1 MLRRQIMTT
10 RVAVTG
16 VGAISPVGLDSNE
29 SWNSIKNGK
38 LGISKITSFDSS
50 NLAVHIAAEVKGFL
64 PEEKLGKKD
73 SRRLDRFSQFACVAA
88 MEAFDMS
95 GLDAE
100 SLDMTRFSSIVGSG
114 VGGIMTLSDQFDV
127 FFNKGPERISP
138 FLIPMML
145 PDMASGNVSMKL
157 GLKGINYS
165 PVSACATGTDAI
177 GQAFDLIVKGDIDYA
192 VAGGSEAAICPI
204 AVAGFDSCRALSSN
218 QDPESACRPFD
229 KERDGFILGEGAG
242 ILLLENYDVAVKR
255 GANILA
261 EVVGYGASSDA
272 HHITQ
277 PSPGGEGAARAMNL
291 ALKRAKVNADE
302 IKYINAHGTSTPL
315 NDKFETMSIKTV
327 FGNDTKIPISST
339 KSMTG
344 HLLGAAGGIEAVF
357 CIKALQDQVAPPT
370 INYKNPDDDCDLD
383 YIPNQARETS
393 LEMVMSNSLGF
404 GGHNASLIFSKP
416 K

>member
-1 MLRRQIMTT
+1 MTT

-29 SWNSIKNGK
+29 SWNSIKKGE

-64 PEEKLGKKD
+64 PEDKLGKKD
-73 SRRLDRFSQFACVAA
+73 SRRLDRFSQFACVAS

-242 ILLLENYDVAVKR
+242 ILLLENYDHAVKR

-261 EVVGYGASSDA
+261 EVIGYGASSDA

-291 ALKRAKVNADE
+291 ALTRAKVNSE
-302 IKYINAHGTSTPL
+302 ELNYINAHGTSTPL

-383 YIPNQARETS
+383 YIPNQSREVV
-393 LEMVMSNSLGF
+393 LEKVMSNSLGF

-416 K
+416 S

>member
-1 MLRRQIMTT
+1 MTT

-29 SWNSIKNGK
+29 SWNSIKKGE

-73 SRRLDRFSQFACVAA
+73 SRRLDRFSQFACVAS

-242 ILLLENYDVAVKR
+242 ILLLENYDHAVKR

-261 EVVGYGASSDA
+261 EVIGYGASSDA

-291 ALKRAKVNADE
+291 ALNRAKVNSEE
-302 IKYINAHGTSTPL
+302 INYINAHGTSTPL

-383 YIPNQARETS
+383 YIPNQSREVV
-393 LEMVMSNSLGF
+393 LEKVMSNSLGF

-416 K
+416 S

>member
-1 MLRRQIMTT
+1 MTT

-38 LGISKITSFDSS
+38 LGISKINSFDSS

-204 AVAGFDSCRALSSN
+204 AVAGFDSCRALSNN

-242 ILLLENYDVAVKR
+242 ILLLENYDLAVKR

-291 ALKRAKVNADE
+291 ALKRAKVNSDE

-370 INYKNPDDDCDLD
+370 INYKNPDEDCDLD
-383 YIPNQARETS
+383 YIPNEARETS

>member
-1 MLRRQIMTT
+1 MTIK
-10 RVAVTG
+10 VAVTG

-29 SWNSIKNGK
+29 SWNSIKKGE

-50 NLAVHIAAEVKGFL
+50 NLAVHIAAEVKGFS
-64 PEEKLGKKD
+64 PEDKLGKKD
-73 SRRLDRFSQFACVAA
+73 SRRLDRFSQFACVAS

-242 ILLLENYDVAVKR
+242 ILLLENYDHAVKR

-261 EVVGYGASSDA
+261 EVIGYGASSDA

-291 ALKRAKVNADE
+291 ALNRAKVNSEE
-302 IKYINAHGTSTPL
+302 INYINAHGTSTPL

-383 YIPNQARETS
+383 YIPNQSREVV
-393 LEMVMSNSLGF
+393 LEKVMSNSLGF

-416 K
+416 S

>member
-1 MLRRQIMTT
+1 MTT

-16 VGAISPVGLDSNE
+16 VGAISPVGLDSNA
-29 SWNSIKNGK
+29 SWSSIKNGE

-88 MEAFDMS
+88 MEALDMS
-95 GLDAE
+95 GLDPE

-127 FFNKGPERISP
+127 LFNKGPERISP

-192 VAGGSEAAICPI
+192 VAGGSEAAICQI

-242 ILLLENYDVAVKR
+242 ILLLENYDLAVKR

-291 ALKRAKVNADE
+291 ALKRAKVNRDE

-370 INYKNPDDDCDLD
+370 INYKNPDEDCDLD
-383 YIPNQARETS
+383 YIPNEARETD
-393 LEMVMSNSLGF
+393 LGMVMSNSLGF

-416 K
+416 S

>member
-1 MLRRQIMTT
+1 MTT

-16 VGAISPVGLDSNE
+16 IGAISPVGLDSNE
-29 SWNSIKNGK
+29 SWNSIKDGK

-242 ILLLENYDVAVKR
+242 ILLLENYDIAVKR
-255 GANILA
+255 GASILA

-291 ALKRAKVNADE
+291 ALKRAKVNSDE

>member
-1 MLRRQIMTT
+1 MSK
-10 RVAVTG
+10 RVAITG
-16 VGAISPVGLDSNE
+16 VGAISPVGLNVSE
-29 SWNSIKNGK
+29 SWESIKNGK
-38 LGISKITSFDSS
+38 LGISNIESFDSS
-50 NLAVHIAAEVKGFL
+50 NLSVHIAAEVKGFN

-88 MEAFDMS
+88 MEALEMS
-95 GLDAE
+95 GLDIDL
-100 SLDMTRFSSIVGSG
+100 LDATRFSSIVGSG
-114 VGGIMTLSDQFDV
+114 VGGIMTLSDQFKVMFD
-127 FFNKGPERISP
+127 KGPERISP

-177 GQAFDLIVKGDIDYA
+177 GQAFDLIIKGDIDIA

-218 QDPESACRPFD
+218 QEPESACRPFD

-242 ILLLENYDVAVKR
+242 ILLLENYDHALKR
-255 GANILA
+255 GANIIA
-261 EVVGYGASSDA
+261 EIVGYGASSDA

-291 ALKRAKVNADE
+291 ALKRADLSSDAIE
-302 IKYINAHGTSTPL
+302 YINAHGTSTPL
-315 NDKFETMSIKTV
+315 NDKFETMSIKSV
-327 FGNDTKIPISST
+327 FGNNTKTPISST

-344 HLLGAAGGIEAVF
+344 HLLGAAGGVEAVF
-357 CIKALQDQVAPPT
+357 CVMALKDQVVPPT
-370 INYKNPDDDCDLD
+370 INYNNPDEDCDLD
-383 YIPNQARETS
+383 YIPNEARDVKLNT
-393 LEMVMSNSLGF
+393 VMSNSLGF

-416 K
+416 S

>member
-1 MLRRQIMTT
+1 MSK
-10 RVAVTG
+10 RVAITG
-16 VGAISPVGLDSNE
+16 VGAISPVGLNVSE
-29 SWNSIKNGK
+29 SWESIKNGK
-38 LGISKITSFDSS
+38 LGISNIESFDSS
-50 NLAVHIAAEVKGFL
+50 NLSVHIAAEVKGFN

-88 MEAFDMS
+88 MEALEMS
-95 GLDAE
+95 GLDIDL
-100 SLDMTRFSSIVGSG
+100 LDATRFSSIVGSG
-114 VGGIMTLSDQFDV
+114 VGGIMTLSDQFKVMFD
-127 FFNKGPERISP
+127 KGPERISP

-177 GQAFDLIVKGDIDYA
+177 GQAFDLIIKGDIDIA

-242 ILLLENYDVAVKR
+242 ILLLENYDHALKR
-255 GANILA
+255 GANIIA
-261 EVVGYGASSDA
+261 EIVGYGASSDA

-291 ALKRAKVNADE
+291 ALKRADLSSDAIE
-302 IKYINAHGTSTPL
+302 YINAHGTSTPL
-315 NDKFETMSIKTV
+315 NDKFETMSIKSV
-327 FGNDTKIPISST
+327 FGNNTKTPISST

-344 HLLGAAGGIEAVF
+344 HLLGAAGGVEAVF
-357 CIKALQDQVAPPT
+357 CVMALKDQVVPPT
-370 INYKNPDDDCDLD
+370 INYNNPDEDCDLD
-383 YIPNQARETS
+383 YIPNEARDAKLNT
-393 LEMVMSNSLGF
+393 VMSNSLGF

-416 K
+416 S

>member
-1 MLRRQIMTT
+1 MTT

-242 ILLLENYDVAVKR
+242 ILLLENYDIAVKR

-291 ALKRAKVNADE
+291 ALKRAKVNSDE

-370 INYKNPDDDCDLD
+370 INYKNPDEDCDLD
-383 YIPNQARETS
+383 YIPNEARETS

-416 K
+416 N

>member
-38 LGISKITSFDSS
+38 LGISKINSFDSS

-242 ILLLENYDVAVKR
+242 ILLLENYDIAVKR

-291 ALKRAKVNADE
+291 ALKRAKVNSDE

-370 INYKNPDDDCDLD
+370 INYKNPDEDCDLD
-383 YIPNQARETS
+383 YIPNESRETS

-404 GGHNASLIFSKP
+404 GGHNASLILKRI
-416 K
+416 

>member
-1 MLRRQIMTT
+1 MTT

-16 VGAISPVGLDSNE
+16 VGAISPVGLDSNA
-29 SWNSIKNGK
+29 SWSSIKNGE

-88 MEAFDMS
+88 MEALDMS
-95 GLDAE
+95 GLDPE

-127 FFNKGPERISP
+127 LFNKGPERISP

-192 VAGGSEAAICPI
+192 VAGGSEAAICQI

-242 ILLLENYDVAVKR
+242 ILLLENYDLAVKR

-291 ALKRAKVNADE
+291 ALKRAKVNRDE

-370 INYKNPDDDCDLD
+370 INYKNPDEDCDLD
-383 YIPNQARETS
+383 YIPNEARETA
-393 LEMVMSNSLGF
+393 LGMVMSNSLGF

-416 K
+416 S

>member
-1 MLRRQIMTT
+1 MTT

-242 ILLLENYDVAVKR
+242 ILLLENYDIAVKR

-291 ALKRAKVNADE
+291 ALKRAKVNSEE
-302 IKYINAHGTSTPL
+302 INYINAHGTSTPL

-327 FGNDTKIPISST
+327 FGNDTK
-339 KSMTG
+339 
-344 HLLGAAGGIEAVF
+344 
-357 CIKALQDQVAPPT
+357 
-370 INYKNPDDDCDLD
+370 
-383 YIPNQARETS
+383 
-393 LEMVMSNSLGF
+393 NSY
-404 GGHNASLIFSKP
+404 
-416 K
+416 

>member
-1 MLRRQIMTT
+1 MTT

-50 NLAVHIAAEVKGFL
+50 NLSVHIAAEVKGFL

-242 ILLLENYDVAVKR
+242 ILLLENYDHAVKR
-255 GANILA
+255 GANILS
-261 EVVGYGASSDA
+261 EVIGYGASSDA

-291 ALKRAKVNADE
+291 ALNRAKINSEE
-302 IKYINAHGTSTPL
+302 INYINAHGTSTPL

>member
-1 MLRRQIMTT
+1 MTT

-16 VGAISPVGLDSNE
+16 IGAISPVGLDSNE

-242 ILLLENYDVAVKR
+242 ILLLENYDIAVRR

-291 ALKRAKVNADE
+291 ALKRAKVNSDE

>member
-1 MLRRQIMTT
+1 MTT

-29 SWNSIKNGK
+29 SWNSIKKGE

-64 PEEKLGKKD
+64 PEDKLGKKD
-73 SRRLDRFSQFACVAA
+73 SRRLDRFSQFACVAS

-242 ILLLENYDVAVKR
+242 ILLLENYDHAVKR

-261 EVVGYGASSDA
+261 EVIGYGASSDA

-291 ALKRAKVNADE
+291 ALTRAKVNSEE
-302 IKYINAHGTSTPL
+302 INYINAHGTSTPL

-383 YIPNQARETS
+383 YIPNQSREVV
-393 LEMVMSNSLGF
+393 LDKVMSNSLGF

-416 K
+416 S

>member
-1 MLRRQIMTT
+1 MTT

-16 VGAISPVGLDSNE
+16 VGAISPVGLDSIE

-50 NLAVHIAAEVKGFL
+50 NLAVQIAAEVKGFL

-204 AVAGFDSCRALSSN
+204 AVAGFDSCRALSGN

-242 ILLLENYDVAVKR
+242 ILLLENYDIAVKR

-291 ALKRAKVNADE
+291 ALKRAKVNSEE

-370 INYKNPDDDCDLD
+370 INYKNPDEDCDLD
-383 YIPNQARETS
+383 YIPNEARETS

-404 GGHNASLIFSKP
+404 GGHNASLIFSKI

>member
-1 MLRRQIMTT
+1 MTT
-10 RVAVTG
+10 RVVVTG

-29 SWNSIKNGK
+29 SWNSIKKGE

-64 PEEKLGKKD
+64 PEDKLGKKD
-73 SRRLDRFSQFACVAA
+73 SRRLDRFSQFACVAS

-242 ILLLENYDVAVKR
+242 ILLLENYDHAVKR

-261 EVVGYGASSDA
+261 EVIGYGASSDA

-291 ALKRAKVNADE
+291 ALTRAKVNSEE
-302 IKYINAHGTSTPL
+302 INYINAHGTSTPL

-383 YIPNQARETS
+383 YIPNQSREVV
-393 LEMVMSNSLGF
+393 LEKVMSNSLGF

-416 K
+416 S

>member
-1 MLRRQIMTT
+1 MTT

-38 LGISKITSFDSS
+38 LGISKINSFDSS

-73 SRRLDRFSQFACVAA
+73 SRRLDRFSQFACVAS

-204 AVAGFDSCRALSSN
+204 AIAGFDSCRALSSN

-242 ILLLENYDVAVKR
+242 ILLLENYDLALKR

-291 ALKRAKVNADE
+291 ALKRAKVNPEE
-302 IKYINAHGTSTPL
+302 INYINAHGTSTPL
-315 NDKFETMSIKTV
+315 NDKFETMSIKSV

-370 INYKNPDDDCDLD
+370 INYKNPDEDCDLD
-383 YIPNQARETS
+383 YIPNQSREFV
-393 LEMVMSNSLGF
+393 LGKVMSNSLGF

-416 K
+416 S

>member
-1 MLRRQIMTT
+1 MTT

-16 VGAISPVGLDSNE
+16 VGAISPVGLDSNA
-29 SWNSIKNGK
+29 SWSSIKNGE

-88 MEAFDMS
+88 MEALDMS
-95 GLDAE
+95 GLDPE
-100 SLDMTRFSSIVGSG
+100 SLDTTRFSSIVGSG

-127 FFNKGPERISP
+127 LFNKGPERISP

-192 VAGGSEAAICPI
+192 VAGGSEAAICQI

-242 ILLLENYDVAVKR
+242 ILLLENYDLAVKR

-291 ALKRAKVNADE
+291 ALKRAKVNRDE

-370 INYKNPDDDCDLD
+370 INYKNPDEDCDLD
-383 YIPNQARETS
+383 YIPNEARETA
-393 LEMVMSNSLGF
+393 LGMVMSNSLGF

-416 K
+416 S

>member
-1 MLRRQIMTT
+1 MTT

-16 VGAISPVGLDSNE
+16 VGAISPVGLDSIE

-242 ILLLENYDVAVKR
+242 ILLLENYDIAVKR

-291 ALKRAKVNADE
+291 ALKRAKVNSDE

-370 INYKNPDDDCDLD
+370 INYKNPDEDCDLD
-383 YIPNQARETS
+383 YIPNEARETS

-404 GGHNASLIFSKP
+404 GGHNASLIFSKI

>member
-1 MLRRQIMTT
+1 MTT

-38 LGISKITSFDSS
+38 LGISKINSFDSS

-73 SRRLDRFSQFACVAA
+73 SRRLDRFSQFACVAS

-204 AVAGFDSCRALSSN
+204 AVAGFDSCRALSNN

-242 ILLLENYDVAVKR
+242 ILLLENYDLAVKR

-277 PSPGGEGAARAMNL
+277 PSPEGEGAARAMNL
-291 ALKRAKVNADE
+291 ALKRAKVNSNE

-370 INYKNPDDDCDLD
+370 INYKNPDEDCDLD
-383 YIPNQARETS
+383 YIPNEARETS

>member
-1 MLRRQIMTT
+1 MTIK
-10 RVAVTG
+10 VAVTG

-29 SWNSIKNGK
+29 SWNSIKKGE

-50 NLAVHIAAEVKGFL
+50 NLAVHIAAEVKGFS
-64 PEEKLGKKD
+64 PEDKLGKKD
-73 SRRLDRFSQFACVAA
+73 SRRLDRFSQFACVAS

-242 ILLLENYDVAVKR
+242 ILLLENYDHAVKR

-261 EVVGYGASSDA
+261 EVIGYGASSDA

-291 ALKRAKVNADE
+291 ALTRAKVNSEE
-302 IKYINAHGTSTPL
+302 INYINAHGTSTPL

-383 YIPNQARETS
+383 YIPNQSREVV
-393 LEMVMSNSLGF
+393 LEKVMSNSLGF

-416 K
+416 S

>member
-1 MLRRQIMTT
+1 MTT

-242 ILLLENYDVAVKR
+242 ILLLENYDIAVKR

-291 ALKRAKVNADE
+291 ALKRAKVNSDE

-416 K
+416 N

>member
-1 MLRRQIMTT
+1 MTT

-204 AVAGFDSCRALSSN
+204 AVAGFDSCRALSNN

-242 ILLLENYDVAVKR
+242 ILLLENYDIAVKR

-291 ALKRAKVNADE
+291 ALKRAKVNSDE

-370 INYKNPDDDCDLD
+370 INYKNPDEDCDLD
-383 YIPNQARETS
+383 YIPNEARETS

-404 GGHNASLIFSKP
+404 GGHNASLIFSKI

>member
-1 MLRRQIMTT
+1 MTT

-29 SWNSIKNGK
+29 SWNSIKKGE

-64 PEEKLGKKD
+64 PEDKLGKKD
-73 SRRLDRFSQFACVAA
+73 SRRLDRFSQFACVAS

-204 AVAGFDSCRALSSN
+204 AIAGFDSCRALSSN

-242 ILLLENYDVAVKR
+242 ILLLENYDHAVKR

-261 EVVGYGASSDA
+261 EVIGYGASSDA

-277 PSPGGEGAARAMNL
+277 PSPSGEGAARAMNL
-291 ALKRAKVNADE
+291 ALNRAKVNSEE
-302 IKYINAHGTSTPL
+302 INYINAHGTSTPL

-383 YIPNQARETS
+383 YIPNQSREVV
-393 LEMVMSNSLGF
+393 LDKVMSNSLGF

-416 K
+416 S

>member
-1 MLRRQIMTT
+1 MSK
-10 RVAVTG
+10 RVAITG
-16 VGAISPVGLDSNE
+16 AGVISPVGLNVPE
-29 SWNSIKNGK
+29 SWESIKNGK
-38 LGISKITSFDSS
+38 LGISNIESFDSS
-50 NLAVHIAAEVKGFL
+50 NLSVHIAAEVKGFN

-88 MEAFDMS
+88 MEALEMS
-95 GLDAE
+95 GLDINL
-100 SLDMTRFSSIVGSG
+100 LDATRFSSIVGSG
-114 VGGIMTLSDQFDV
+114 VGGIMTLSDQFKVMFD
-127 FFNKGPERISP
+127 KGPERISP

-177 GQAFDLIVKGDIDYA
+177 GQAFDLIIKGDIDIA

-242 ILLLENYDVAVKR
+242 ILLLENYDHALKR
-255 GANILA
+255 GANIIA
-261 EVVGYGASSDA
+261 EIVGYGASSDA

-291 ALKRAKVNADE
+291 ALKRADLSSDAIE
-302 IKYINAHGTSTPL
+302 YINAHGTSTPL
-315 NDKFETMSIKTV
+315 NDKFETMSIKSV
-327 FGNDTKIPISST
+327 FGNNTKTPISST

-344 HLLGAAGGIEAVF
+344 HLLGAAGGVEAVF
-357 CIKALQDQVAPPT
+357 CVMALKDQVVPPT
-370 INYKNPDDDCDLD
+370 INYNNPDEDCDLD
-383 YIPNQARETS
+383 YIPNEARDVKLNT
-393 LEMVMSNSLGF
+393 VMSNSLGF

-416 K
+416 S

>member
-1 MLRRQIMTT
+1 MTT

-204 AVAGFDSCRALSSN
+204 AVAGFDSCRALSNN

-291 ALKRAKVNADE
+291 ALKRAKVNSDE

-370 INYKNPDDDCDLD
+370 INYKNPDEDCDLD
-383 YIPNQARETS
+383 YIPNEARETS

-404 GGHNASLIFSKP
+404 GGHNASLILSKP

>member
-1 MLRRQIMTT
+1 MTT

-16 VGAISPVGLDSNE
+16 VGAISPVGLDSNA
-29 SWNSIKNGK
+29 SWSSIKNGE

-88 MEAFDMS
+88 MEALDMS
-95 GLDAE
+95 GLDPE
-100 SLDMTRFSSIVGSG
+100 SLDTTRFSSIVGSG

-127 FFNKGPERISP
+127 LFNKGPERISP

-192 VAGGSEAAICPI
+192 VAGGSEAAICQI

-242 ILLLENYDVAVKR
+242 ILLLENYDLAVKR

-291 ALKRAKVNADE
+291 ALKRAKVNRDE

-370 INYKNPDDDCDLD
+370 INYKNPDEDCDLD
-383 YIPNQARETS
+383 YIPNEARETD
-393 LEMVMSNSLGF
+393 LGMVMSNSLGF

-416 K
+416 S

>member
-1 MLRRQIMTT
+1 MTT

-29 SWNSIKNGK
+29 SWNSIKDGK

-88 MEAFDMS
+88 MEAFNMS
-95 GLDAE
+95 GLNAE

-114 VGGIMTLSDQFDV
+114 VGGIMTLSDQFNV

-242 ILLLENYDVAVKR
+242 ILLLENYDHAVKR

-261 EVVGYGASSDA
+261 EVIGYGASSDA

-291 ALKRAKVNADE
+291 ALTRAKVNSEE
-302 IKYINAHGTSTPL
+302 INYINAHGTSTPL

-383 YIPNQARETS
+383 YIPNQSREVV
-393 LEMVMSNSLGF
+393 LEKVMSNSLGF

-416 K
+416 S

>member
-1 MLRRQIMTT
+1 MTT

-16 VGAISPVGLDSNE
+16 MGAISPVGLDSNE
-29 SWNSIKNGK
+29 SWNSIKKGG

-64 PEEKLGKKD
+64 PEDKLGKKD
-73 SRRLDRFSQFACVAA
+73 SRRLDRFSQFACVAS

-100 SLDMTRFSSIVGSG
+100 SLDMTRFSSIIGSG

-204 AVAGFDSCRALSSN
+204 AIAGFDSCRALSSN

-242 ILLLENYDVAVKR
+242 ILLLENYDLALKR

-291 ALKRAKVNADE
+291 ALKRAKVNPEE
-302 IKYINAHGTSTPL
+302 INYINAHGTSTPL
-315 NDKFETMSIKTV
+315 NDKFETMSIKSV

-370 INYKNPDDDCDLD
+370 INYKNPDEDCDLD
-383 YIPNQARETS
+383 YIPNQSREFV
-393 LEMVMSNSLGF
+393 LGKVMSNSLGF

-416 K
+416 S

>member
-1 MLRRQIMTT
+1 MTT

-29 SWNSIKNGK
+29 SWNSIKKGE

-64 PEEKLGKKD
+64 PEDKLGKKD
-73 SRRLDRFSQFACVAA
+73 SRRLDRFSQFACVAS

-242 ILLLENYDVAVKR
+242 ILLLENYDHAVKR

-261 EVVGYGASSDA
+261 EVIGYGASSDA

-291 ALKRAKVNADE
+291 ALTRAKVNSEE
-302 IKYINAHGTSTPL
+302 INYINAHGTSTPL

-370 INYKNPDDDCDLD
+370 INYNNPDEDCDLD
-383 YIPNQARETS
+383 YIPNQSREVV
-393 LEMVMSNSLGF
+393 LEKVMSNSLGF

-416 K
+416 S

>member
-1 MLRRQIMTT
+1 MTT

-16 VGAISPVGLDSNE
+16 VGSISPVGLDSIE

-165 PVSACATGTDAI
+165 PVSSCATGTDAI

-204 AVAGFDSCRALSSN
+204 AVAGFDSCRALSGN

-242 ILLLENYDVAVKR
+242 ILLLENYDIAVKR

-291 ALKRAKVNADE
+291 ALKRAKVNSDE

-393 LEMVMSNSLGF
+393 LEMIMSNSLGF